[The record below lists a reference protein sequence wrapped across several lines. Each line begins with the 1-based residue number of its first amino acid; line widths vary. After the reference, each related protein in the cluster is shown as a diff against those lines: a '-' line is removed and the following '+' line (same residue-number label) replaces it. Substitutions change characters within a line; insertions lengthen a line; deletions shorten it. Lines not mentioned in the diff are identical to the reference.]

1 MADRPRC
8 VGAHLLEGRFSEMRG
23 IKLGEEAEQWNWQRV
38 IEVVREGLSEEVTF
52 ELTLQWQERA
62 MHAEN

>member
-1 MADRPRC
+1 
-8 VGAHLLEGRFSEMRG
+8 MRG